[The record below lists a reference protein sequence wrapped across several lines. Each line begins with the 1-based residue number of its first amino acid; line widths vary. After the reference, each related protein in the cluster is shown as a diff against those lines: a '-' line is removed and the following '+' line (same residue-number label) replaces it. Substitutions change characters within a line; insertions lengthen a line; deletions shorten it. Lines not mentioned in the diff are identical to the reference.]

1 MTSLKLRYVHEFR
14 DRHGKVRRYFRRPGH
29 KQAPLP
35 GLPGS
40 DEFMAAYRQA
50 LDGVTAPRIAPG
62 ASRTRP
68 GTVAALVAAY
78 LGSARFRGLA
88 PSTQATYLGIIDR
101 FRQEHGDK
109 RVALLQREHI
119 VRFLNRKA
127 ATPAAANN
135 WLRMVRMLMQFA
147 VAEGVRGSDPTA
159 GIKGLRHRSDGFYTW
174 SEADIAA
181 FEARHPVGT
190 RARLALALLLYTAQR
205 RCDVV
210 RIGRP
215 HVRDGVLAIR
225 QQKTGTFVEIPIHP
239 ELARIIE
246 ATPVEHPQCLTFLAT
261 QYGQPFT
268 PAGFTNWFRERCA
281 EAGLPKGCSPHGLR
295 KAASR
300 RLAEAGC
307 TAHQIMAITGHR
319 TLKEVTR
326 YTDAADR
333 KRLAESAMATI
344 ARTSTGKP

>member
-1 MTSLKLRYVHEFR
+1 MTRFKLQYVHEFM
-14 DRHGKVRRYFRRPGH
+14 DRHGKVRRYFRRPGF

-40 DEFMAAYRQA
+40 AEFMAAYQQA
-50 LDGVTAPRIAPG
+50 LDGVTAPRIEIG
-62 ASRTRP
+62 ASRSRP

-78 LGSARFRGLA
+78 FAAARFKALA
-88 PSTQATYLGIIDR
+88 PSTQSTYRGIIER

-119 VRFLNRKA
+119 AKMLGRKA

-147 VAEGVRGSDPTA
+147 VEEGVRGSDPTA
-159 GIKGLRHRSDGFYTW
+159 GVKGVRQRSEGFYTW
-174 SEADIAA
+174 SETDIAT
-181 FEARHPVGT
+181 FEAKHPVGT

-205 RCDVV
+205 RSDVV

-225 QQKTGTFVEIPIHP
+225 QQKTGTLVEIPMHP
-239 ELARIIE
+239 ELVRVLE
-246 ATPVEHPQCLTFLAT
+246 ATPLEHPQCLTFLAT

-268 PAGFTNWFRERCA
+268 PPGFTNWFRERCA
-281 EAGLPKGCSPHGLR
+281 EANLPKACCPHGLR

-307 TAHQIMAITGHR
+307 TAHQIMSITGHR

-326 YTDAADR
+326 YTEAADR
-333 KRLAESAMATI
+333 KRLAQSAMATI
-344 ARTSTGKP
+344 TGTGSGKP